1 MARARNYAMC
11 EKSELDM
18 IPAHI
23 WQRINEA
30 PYRGEPD
37 RDQTTLLPEC
47 LDDFIDERN
56 PVRAIR
62 CVRHLRGRLC

>member
-1 MARARNYAMC
+1 
-11 EKSELDM
+11 M
-18 IPAHI
+18 IPADI

-30 PYRGEPD
+30 LYRGEPD